1 MKKIWILSLLWI
13 CLLFTGCFEKNLPLE
28 NKCISWEN
36 CEIEESMIKGI
47 EPDSIVIY
55 WWIWTHEIVGDKTI
69 YYNEKYWITLRVWD
83 KFSWWIVMES
93 DNDNYDTI
101 NENTYTSHDI
111 HFMLKDNTGENSY
124 LPGFLI
130 TVIDNEQF
138 SKRDNVSSWNNDW
151 ENLMIGQ
158 NDKYTFIKSS
168 TDNQWYTDLHIF
180 DTSNIEKNWENQ
192 CVYGLHDWLKNME
205 PNWVFSEIVWNN
217 DNWENAF
224 KVDWMNMKTKSW
236 IMYYTNDNTKRK
248 LDFQC
253 RAEVEAA
260 STSTSFW
267 NVEFV
272 E

>member
-1 MKKIWILSLLWI
+1 MKKIWLLTFPILS
-13 CLLFTGCFEKNLPLE
+13 CLLFAGCTSNRQDLQLE
-28 NKCISWEN
+28 NECISWEN
-36 CEIEESMIKGI
+36 CEIQEPVTQEI
-47 EPDSIVIY
+47 EPDSVVIY
-55 WWIWTHEIVGDKTI
+55 WWKWTHEIVGDKTV
-69 YYNEKYWITLRVWD
+69 YYNENYWITLRVGE
-83 KFSWWIVMES
+83 KFNWWIIIES
-93 DNDNYDTI
+93 DNDSYYTI
-101 NENTYTSHDI
+101 DENTYTSHDI
-111 HFMLKDNTGENSY
+111 HFMLKDDNAEDGY
-124 LPGFLI
+124 LPAFLI
-130 TVIDNEQF
+130 TVIDN
-138 SKRDNVSSWNNDW
+138 DNVSSWDNDRK
-151 ENLMIGQ
+151 NSIIGQ

-168 TDNQWYTDLHIF
+168 TDDQRYTDLHIF
-180 DTSNIEKNWENQ
+180 DISNIEKNWENQ
-192 CVYGLHDWLKNME
+192 CISGLHDWLKNME